1 MFYKLTKR
9 KTQMSNI
16 NLVTANN
23 FKSTAES
30 RKQLISLLSY
40 DERKM
45 FLNFIKSVDE
55 KLLYSGK

>member
-1 MFYKLTKR
+1 
-9 KTQMSNI
+9 MSNI
-16 NLVTANN
+16 NLVSANN

-30 RKQLISLLSY
+30 RKALIAKLTY

-55 KLLYSGK
+55 KLLYSSK

>member
-1 MFYKLTKR
+1 
-9 KTQMSNI
+9 MSNI
-16 NLVTANN
+16 NLVSANN

-55 KLLYSGK
+55 KLLYSGALLNK